1 MDLKDQI
8 KEYISISD
16 VASLYVSLKPAGKNL
31 KGLCPFHSEKTPSFF
46 VMPER
51 NSFACYGCNRFGDAF
66 TLVQEMEHLSFPESM
81 RFLVEKFHIPVDLSS
96 AKTRSTIGEKD
107 RYYAITELAHHFFQG
122 QLIEGPG
129 HDEARAYLKKRGLS
143 PAVVE
148 AFALGFAPPAWDGL
162 SSYLQAQKADIAVA
176 LELGLLVRNDKGR
189 IYDRFRN
196 RIIFPIFS
204 ESGRILAFGGRAIGD
219 EEPKYLNSPDTPIYR
234 KGHHLYGFH
243 LTRERIRQENR
254 AVLVEGYLDLISL
267 YQHGV
272 EPVAASLG
280 TALTEPQVN
289 LLKRFAKDIFVFYDR
304 DKAGIAATLRA
315 IERFFAAGVNPR
327 VIQAPDGKDPDDY
340 IRLHGLAGFRQLQDQ
355 AETAFRFLI
364 SRSEHEFDVSIPEQK
379 RAAIDRVVSFLHHIG
394 DPLIRNEYLEQ
405 TAAYFHVDQSLLA
418 PPPPTRKEPA
428 PVPTGDAMDLSPV
441 ERELLL
447 AIVHCPELIPDLGEF
462 LTADHLA
469 LLASQEIVRALM
481 ASRAEGQ
488 ERTLGEIA
496 ASLRPSEQATLRKIF
511 LLNDPRTADRAS
523 CERML
528 AGCILALQNKLN
540 RRRLQEINQQI
551 AVAEKDGNPTRVDQL
566 MQRKADFLL
575 AQNKQHGGPR

>member
-8 KEYISISD
+8 KEYVSISD
-16 VASLYVSLKPAGKNL
+16 VASLYVNLKPAGKNQ

-51 NSFACYGCNRFGDAF
+51 NSFACYGCNRFGDIF
-66 TLVQEMEHLSFPESM
+66 TLVQEMEHVSFPESM
-81 RFLVEKFHIPVDLSS
+81 RFLVEKFHVPVDLSS
-96 AKTRSTIGEKD
+96 TKAHGTLGEKD
-107 RYYAITELAHHFFQG
+107 RYYAITELAHRFFQD

-129 HDEARAYLKKRGLS
+129 HGEARAYLKKRGLS

-162 SSYLQAQKADIAVA
+162 SSHLQAHKADIAGA
-176 LELGLLVRNDKGR
+176 IELGLLIRNDKGR

-243 LTRERIRQENR
+243 LTRERIRQEER

-272 EPVAASLG
+272 EPVVASLG
-280 TALTEPQVN
+280 TALTESQVN
-289 LLKRFAKDIFVFYDR
+289 LLKRFAKDISIFYDR

-327 VIQAPDGKDPDDY
+327 VIQAPEGKDPDDY

-364 SRSEHEFDVSIPEQK
+364 SRSEHEFDVSVPEQK
-379 RAAIDRVVSFLHHIG
+379 RGAIDRVVSYLHHIG

-405 TAAYFHVDQSLLA
+405 TAAYFHVDLSLLTA
-418 PPPPTRKEPA
+418 PPPVRKEPGA
-428 PVPTGDAMDLSPV
+428 APTGEALDLSPV

-447 AIVHCPELIPDLGEF
+447 AIVHCPELISDLGEF
-462 LTADHLA
+462 LTDDHLS

-481 ASRAEGQ
+481 ASRAAGQ
-488 ERTLGEIA
+488 ERSLGEIA
-496 ASLRPSEQATLRKIF
+496 ASLRPGEQATLRKVF
-511 LLNDPRTADRAS
+511 QSNDPRTADRAS

-528 AGCILALQNKLN
+528 AGCILALQSKLN
-540 RRRLQEINQQI
+540 RRRLKEINQQI
-551 AVAEKDGNPTRVDQL
+551 AVAEKDGNPARVDQL
-566 MQRKADFLL
+566 MRRKADFLL
-575 AQNKQHGGPR
+575 VQDKQHGGSR